1 MMGLVNIAKKTVDM
15 ALNEGASQAE
25 ASVFKVDNALTRY
38 TKNMIHQN
46 VVSSTYYLNLE
57 LVVDGNKQ
65 GSTGINSV
73 EENALKTAVERAL
86 KIAKVSSPD
95 PDFKS
100 YVSPKPIAPLPEIY
114 YESTANLSPEDRV
127 EAIKTIIDTAL
138 DYNKQ
143 VKWSAGSISNQT
155 LTFAI
160 ANSLGV
166 NAETKATRATV
177 EVNTR
182 AGDDDVE
189 GSGYAA
195 SFEMDVK
202 KFDYESLAKS
212 AAKDAVNSI
221 NPKTIPIGEYEAI
234 FTPDSVST
242 FTRFIGMLGVSARA
256 YQEGYSFLTD
266 KIGTQVFDEKLT
278 IIDDGRSIN
287 TYNAVPFDGE
297 GSPKAKISLVKNGIP
312 ENLVYDNYTARK
324 DDTESTGHSMPKF
337 ALGFFYRGVPMP
349 VNMIVSTGDSKVEE
363 MIEDTKKGV
372 YLTRLHYVNPIRR
385 DKAVVSGLTRD
396 ACWYI
401 ENGEIK
407 HAIKVMRFTDAI
419 PNVLGRIDSLGD
431 KSTVKKTSSVTTPFI
446 KVPSFRFT
454 GQSEF

>member
-1 MMGLVNIAKKTVDM
+1 MGLVSIAQKTVDM
-15 ALNEGASQAE
+15 AVKEGASQAE

-46 VVSSTYYLNLE
+46 VQSSTYYLNLE
-57 LVVDGNKQ
+57 VVVDGNKL

-73 EENALKTAVERAL
+73 KDESLKKAIETAL
-86 KIAKVSSPD
+86 KIARVSAPD
-95 PDFKS
+95 PEFKS
-100 YVSPKPIAPLPEIY
+100 LVSPKPVTALPGTY
-114 YESTANLSPEDRV
+114 YTSTADLSPEDRV
-127 EAIKTIIDTAL
+127 DAVRTIIETAL
-138 DYNKQ
+138 DYNKE
-143 VKWSAGSISNQT
+143 VKWSAGSIQNQSMGI
-155 LTFAI
+155 AI

-166 NAETKATRATV
+166 EAETKATRATV

-182 AGDDDVE
+182 AGADDVE
-189 GSGYAA
+189 GAGYAA

-202 KFDYESLAKS
+202 KFDYESLANS

-221 NPKTIPIGEYEAI
+221 NPKTIPIGDYEAI
-234 FTPDSVST
+234 LKPEAVST
-242 FTRFIGMLGVSARA
+242 FTRFIGMLGFSARS

-266 KIGTQVFDEKLT
+266 KIGSQVFDEKLT
-278 IIDDGRSIN
+278 IVDDGRSLD
-287 TYNAVPFDGE
+287 TFNAVPFDGE
-297 GSPKAKISLVKNGIP
+297 GSPKKRISLVKNGIP

-324 DDTESTGHSMPKF
+324 DDTESTGHSLPKF
-337 ALGFFYRGVPMP
+337 SVGFFYRGVPMP
-349 VNMIVSTGDSKVEE
+349 VNMIVGTGDTSVDE

-372 YLTRLHYVNPIRR
+372 YMTRLHYVNPIRR

-407 HAIKVMRFTDAI
+407 HSIKVMRFTDAV
-419 PNVLGRIDSLGD
+419 PRVMGSIDSLGSE
-431 KSTVKKTSSVTTPFI
+431 STVRKTSSVTTPFI

>member
-1 MMGLVNIAKKTVDM
+1 MGLVSIAKKTVDM
-15 ALNEGASQAE
+15 AVREGASQAE
-25 ASVFKVDNALTRY
+25 ASIFKVDNALTRY

-46 VVSSTYYLNLE
+46 VASSTHYLNLE
-57 LVVDGNKQ
+57 LVVDGNKL
-65 GSTGINSV
+65 GSTGINSI
-73 EENALKTAVERAL
+73 EEDALKKAVERAL

-95 PDFKS
+95 PEFKS
-100 YVSPKPIAPLPEIY
+100 YASPRPIAPLPGIY
-114 YESTANLSPEDRV
+114 YKSTADLSPEDRV
-127 EAIKTIIDTAL
+127 DAVRTLINTAL

-155 LTFAI
+155 LTLAI

-166 NAETKATRATV
+166 DAETKVTRANV

-182 AGDDDVE
+182 AGEDDVE
-189 GSGYAA
+189 GAGYA
-195 SFEMDVK
+195 SGFEMDVK
-202 KFDYESLAKS
+202 KFDYESLANW

-221 NPKTIPIGEYEAI
+221 NPKTIPLGEYEAI
-234 FTPDSVST
+234 LTPESVST
-242 FTRFIGMLGVSARA
+242 FTRFIGMLGFSARA

-266 KIGTQVFDEKLT
+266 KIGSQVFDEKLT
-278 IIDDGRSIN
+278 IVDDGRSID

-297 GSPKAKISLVKNGIP
+297 GTPKKEISLVRNGVP

-324 DDTESTGHSMPKF
+324 DDTESTGHSLPKF

-349 VNMIVSTGDSKVEE
+349 VNMIVSTGDSKVQE

-407 HAIKVMRFTDAI
+407 HSIKVMRFTDA
-419 PNVLGRIDSLGD
+419 VSRVMGSIDALGD
-431 KSTVKKTSSVTTPFI
+431 RLTVKKTSSVTTPFI
-446 KVPSFRFT
+446 KVASFRFT

>member
-1 MMGLVNIAKKTVDM
+1 MGLVNIAQKTVKM
-15 ALNEGASQAE
+15 AEKEGASQAE
-25 ASVFKVDNALTRY
+25 ASVFRVDNALTRY

-57 LVVDGNKQ
+57 VVVDGNKL
-65 GSTGINSV
+65 GSMGINSV
-73 EENALKTAVERAL
+73 EDISLKKAVDTAL
-86 KIAKVSSPD
+86 KIARISAPD
-95 PDFKS
+95 PEFKS
-100 YVSPKPIAPLPEIY
+100 LVSPKPITALPETY
-114 YESTANLSPEDRV
+114 YKSTANLSPEDRV
-127 EAIKTIIDTAL
+127 DAVRTIIDTAL
-138 DYNKQ
+138 DYNKE
-143 VKWSAGSISNQT
+143 VKWSAGSIQNQSMG
-155 LTFAI
+155 FAI

-166 NAETKATRATV
+166 EAETKATRATV

-182 AGDDDVE
+182 AGADDVE

-195 SFEMDVK
+195 SFEMDVN
-202 KFDYESLAKS
+202 KFDYSSLANS

-234 FTPDSVST
+234 MTPESVAT
-242 FTRFIGMLGVSARA
+242 FTRFIGMLGFSARS

-266 KIGTQVFDEKLT
+266 KIGSQVFDEKLT
-278 IIDDGRSIN
+278 IVDDGRSLD
-287 TYNAVPFDGE
+287 TFNAVPFDGE
-297 GSPKAKISLVKNGIP
+297 GSPKKRISLVKNGIP

-324 DDTESTGHSMPKF
+324 DDTESTGHSLPKF
-337 ALGFFYRGVPMP
+337 AVGFFYRGVPMP
-349 VNMIVSTGDSKVEE
+349 INMIVDTGDASVEE

-407 HAIKVMRFTDAI
+407 HAIKVMRFTDAV
-419 PNVLGRIDSLGD
+419 PKVMGSIDSLGS
-431 KSTVKKTSSVTTPFI
+431 KSTVRKTSSVTTPFI

>member
-1 MMGLVNIAKKTVDM
+1 MGLVNIANKAVEL
-15 ALNEGASQAE
+15 AISEGADQVE

-46 VVSSTYYLNLE
+46 VVSTTQYLNLD
-57 LVVDGNKQ
+57 LVVNGNKL

-73 EENALKTAVERAL
+73 TDEALKTAVERAL

-95 PDFKS
+95 PEFKS
-100 YVSPKPIAPLPEIY
+100 YVSPKPIKPLPEIY
-114 YESTANLSPEDRV
+114 YKSTAELSPEDRV
-127 EAIKTIIDTAL
+127 EAVKTIINTAM
-138 DYNKQ
+138 DYDKQ

-155 LTFAI
+155 MTFAI

-182 AGDDDVE
+182 AGDDAVE

-195 SFEMDVK
+195 SFEMDVNK
-202 KFDYESLAKS
+202 YDYESLANS

-234 FTPDSVST
+234 LTPESVAT
-242 FTRFIGMLGVSARA
+242 FTRFIGMLGFSAKS

-266 KIGTQVFDEKLT
+266 KIGSQVFDEKLT
-278 IIDDGRSIN
+278 IIDDGRSIE

-297 GSPKAKISLVKNGIP
+297 GTPKKMISLVKNGVP
-312 ENLVYDNYTARK
+312 ENLVYDNYTANK
-324 DDTESTGHSMPKF
+324 DETESTGHSLPKF

-349 VNMIVSTGDSKVEE
+349 VNMIVDTGDSKVEE
-363 MIEDTKKGV
+363 MIEDTKKGI

-385 DKAVVSGLTRD
+385 DKAVISGLTRD

-407 HAIKVMRFTDAI
+407 HAIKVMRFTDAV
-419 PNVLGRIDSLGD
+419 PKVMGSIDSLGD
-431 KSTVKKTSSVTTPFI
+431 KSTVKKTSTVTTPFI